1 MFVYAA
7 RAAMEPAR
15 LRLALPDD
23 PALIDRLA
31 AALARQGDPAIS
43 VARGRTA
50 VLTFEAKTGDM
61 MLRSRV
67 IQALEDVAGGGWQ
80 GLVEPVG

>member
-1 MFVYAA
+1 
-7 RAAMEPAR
+7 MEPAR

-23 PALIDRLA
+23 PALLERLI
-31 AALARQGDPAIS
+31 AALAGQGAPAIS

-50 VLTFEAKTGDM
+50 VLTFEARTGDM

-67 IQALEDVAGGGWQ
+67 IQALEDAAGGGWQ

>member
-1 MFVYAA
+1 
-7 RAAMEPAR
+7 MEPAR

-23 PALIDRLA
+23 PALLDRLT

-43 VARGRTA
+43 VARGGTA

-67 IQALEDVAGGGWQ
+67 IQALEDAAGGGWQ

>member
-1 MFVYAA
+1 
-7 RAAMEPAR
+7 MEPAR

-23 PALIDRLA
+23 PALLDRLI
-31 AALARQGDPAIS
+31 AALASQGDPAIS

-67 IQALEDVAGGGWQ
+67 IQALEDAAGGGWQ

>member
-1 MFVYAA
+1 VFVYAWF
-7 RAAMEPAR
+7 RMEPAR

-23 PALIDRLA
+23 PALLDRLI
-31 AALARQGDPAIS
+31 AALAGQGDPAIS

-50 VLTFEAKTGDM
+50 VLTFEARTGDM

-67 IQALEDVAGGGWQ
+67 IQALEDAAGGGWQ
-80 GLVEPVG
+80 GFVEPVG

>member
-1 MFVYAA
+1 MLGLMASV
-7 RAAMEPAR
+7 RM
-15 LRLALPDD
+15 RLAVPDE
-23 PALIDRLA
+23 PELLDRLA
-31 AALARQGDPAIS
+31 AALAAQGEPAIS

-50 VLTFEAKTGDM
+50 VLTFEAATGEM

-67 IQALEDVAGGGWQ
+67 IHALEEAAGGGWQ